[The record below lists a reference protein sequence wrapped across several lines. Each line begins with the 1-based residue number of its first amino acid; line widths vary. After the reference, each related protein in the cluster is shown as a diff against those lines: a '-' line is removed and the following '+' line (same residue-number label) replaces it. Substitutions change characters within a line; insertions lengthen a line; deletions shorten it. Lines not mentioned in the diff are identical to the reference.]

1 MEKTPDEVVR
11 LYENTLYRTALSV
24 TKNREDALDMVQETF
39 IRWMTSRPS
48 FESDEHEKAWLLR
61 VVINLSRN
69 LVSSAAHRTSE
80 ELLDIYP
87 AKEEEEKWLLEEVMK
102 LPEKYREV
110 IHLYY
115 YEGYSTAEIA
125 KILDTREST
134 VRSQMLR
141 ARRQLKKALEAE
153 A

>member
-125 KILDTREST
+125 EILDTREST